1 MSSTYPLKTP
11 NADDRLTEPPHAT
24 LHAETNAAITS
35 IDTRL
40 DTLES
45 GAAAALVNI
54 EQARLVS
61 NTWLIR
67 GTLLTANRNLLI
79 LPLITNLT
87 SRTVR
92 FEAATASVL
101 TASTSGPI
109 EIDIVT
115 AALSSLNSGAY
126 AVPSL
131 QSSILTAGKI
141 VIPQGAYKAT
151 TVLSSSNGFKATHD
165 VDRYVAA
172 ALINV
177 GTGAADLTI
186 QLNRLL

>member
-67 GTLLTANRNLLI
+67 GTLIKDSKLI